1 VYGVCTGVYS
11 TLLPLLLECTRTH
24 LLPTYPT
31 FTLLHSGVLVRKEDS
46 ERKEHF
52 QKLIAGLTSFS
63 TELRKTSGATFLA
76 EHQLSNVDLALVAY
90 RFYVFETYRGPDFA
104 IPLTKELEPYHE
116 WYDYV
121 MNLESV
127 KKTLPGKERY
137 LEHIKKYADGSA
149 RSKVAN
155 AVRRGVTAHEI
166 DDEKDDY

>member
-1 VYGVCTGVYS
+1 LSYVYVPTR
-11 TLLPLLLECTRTH
+11 LALLLVLKVIFY
-24 LLPTYPT
+24 LLIN
-31 FTLLHSGVLVRKEDS
+31 LLLNYSGVLVRKEDS

-76 EHQLSNVDLALVAY
+76 EHQLSNVDLALVPWAY

>member
-1 VYGVCTGVYS
+1 MFYLH
-11 TLLPLLLECTRTH
+11 TLLMC
-24 LLPTYPT
+24 YY
-31 FTLLHSGVLVRKEDS
+31 SGVLVRKEDS
-46 ERKEHF
+46 ERMEHF

-63 TELRKTSGATFLA
+63 NELKKTSGATFL
-76 EHQLSNVDLALVAY
+76 EDHQLSNVDLALVPWAY
-90 RFYVFETYRGPDFA
+90 RFYVFETYRGPDFV
-104 IPLTKELEPYHE
+104 IPQIKELEPYHE

-155 AVRRGVTAHEI
+155 AVRRGVTAHEL